1 MAAAAAPSVARGRA
15 KPSELLPERRRGA
28 AEDGAQ
34 LSASDDFN
42 SCRILVRLLWGFVL
56 EVHGGVSERLRD
68 AQLRSRSEQSML
80 EFQTFTSR
88 RFLDLG
94 YYMATTFKSLKC
106 KPEAE

>member
-1 MAAAAAPSVARGRA
+1 MAAAAAPSVAQGRA

-28 AEDGAQ
+28 AEDAAQ

-42 SCRILVRLLWGFVL
+42 SCRILVRPRWGFVL
-56 EVHGGVSERLRD
+56 EVHGGAGERLRD
-68 AQLRSRSEQSML
+68 AQLRSRSEQSMP

-94 YYMATTFKSLKC
+94 YYMAATFKSLKC